1 MIGVVFSVWM
11 YVGAFAVA
19 DASVVVPEPAFVE
32 ASADKQGE
40 PCTCQIA
47 GTFPTPPSDD
57 QSLFYIQRTPNVNTI
72 MYDVNEAGGKI
83 DPENPVKVYWIRYG
97 EEGQHEDLSYIQRN
111 YAYGIKSKKLDA
123 RNYELRFVSYKKLPF
138 LLSLSDKDN
147 RYHVYAKINNVDIEV
162 SRVFLQIEGGTF
174 WFPNVVCAEVRGVDR
189 ATGKPVVQSFKP

>member
-1 MIGVVFSVWM
+1 MITGILAIWM
-11 YVGAFAVA
+11 YLAA
-19 DASVVVPEPAFVE
+19 DKPAYAE
-32 ASADKQGE
+32 AASAGKQE
-40 PCTCQIA
+40 APCVCQIA
-47 GTFPTPPSDD
+47 GTYPTPPSDSH
-57 QSLFYIQRTPNVNTI
+57 SLFYIQRTPNVNTI
-72 MYDVNEAGGKI
+72 MYDVNLEGANV

-138 LLSLSDKDN
+138 LLSLSDTDN
-147 RYHVYAKINNVDIEV
+147 RFHVYAKINHVDIEV

-189 ATGKPVVQSFKP
+189 ATGKTVVQCFKP